1 MKALGMR
8 TRGDDLECEIYAV
21 PGWGGFDQLVKYLTN
36 TWSAQ
41 VTDSIDG
48 PDARV
53 ATLAVQGGSLTLQ
66 YEDPWESTLISAT
79 PATHALL
86 RTIAAALE
94 ARLSARQ
101 TPRKSGSR

>member
-48 PDARV
+48 PTPESRRSPFRV
-53 ATLAVQGGSLTLQ
+53 
-66 YEDPWESTLISAT
+66 D
-79 PATHALL
+79 
-86 RTIAAALE
+86 R
-94 ARLSARQ
+94 
-101 TPRKSGSR
+101 